1 MKLFDD
7 CLCQGFLDGAKEVV
21 EGNEVVGRLYDVVHW
36 HGFLIL
42 ETDGACLKDVAC
54 LFLGQFAALNAIAVV
69 GELHLS
75 LMVESSLAMRLLL
88 INEISEMHSVSLEEA
103 MDIFYNSPLLPL
115 LEDGIADLHCRSDK
129 YLAEEIWREREE
141 I

>member
-1 MKLFDD
+1 MNPIHDEAFH
-7 CLCQGFLDGAKEVV
+7 A
-21 EGNEVVGRLYDVVHW
+21 
-36 HGFLIL
+36 IL
-42 ETDGACLKDVAC
+42 EAKYAR
-54 LFLGQFAALNAIAVV
+54 I
-69 GELHLS
+69 
-75 LMVESSLAMRLLL
+75 

-115 LEDGIADLHCRSDK
+115 LAAVSSKNDGIADLHCRSDK